1 VTIHNATSF
10 YRDDLPD
17 TVHTV
22 SHDDGMRSV
31 WLARHVASY
40 ITYTAADPDDFVAL
54 ADVLLMAAAKWREDI
69 RRNHPAADRA
79 MPIHGPAMLGD
90 VA

>member
-1 VTIHNATSF
+1 VTINNAVSF
-10 YRDDLPD
+10 DRADLPD
-17 TVHTV
+17 TVNTV

-31 WLARHVASY
+31 WLARHGASY
-40 ITYTAADPDDFVAL
+40 ITYTAAGPDDFVAL

-69 RRNHPAADRA
+69 RKDHPAADRA
-79 MPIHGPAMLGD
+79 MPMHGPAMLGD